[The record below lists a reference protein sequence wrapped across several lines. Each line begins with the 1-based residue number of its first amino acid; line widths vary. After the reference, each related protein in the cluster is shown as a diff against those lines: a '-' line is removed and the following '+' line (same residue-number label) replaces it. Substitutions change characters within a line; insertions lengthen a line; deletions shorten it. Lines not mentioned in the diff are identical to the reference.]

1 MNTSQTILG
10 ETMENT
16 KLLVIFAIL
25 AIINL
30 VGFSIKDYNFKICYW
45 LSVALVLITV
55 INLNMSIGFYIRLR
69 NEKGISGQ
77 RGERGDKGPKGFPGR
92 CELNLD
98 AKCGIK
104 NCISKIQDELGNR
117 CNHYSNI
124 VAKRDYD
131 RTTEEEQVLDLYKR
145 WIDVINNKCI
155 NYAGTEQD
163 FMTDIFEKAENYCLN

>member
-30 VGFSIKDYNFKICYW
+30 IGFSIKDYNFKICYW
-45 LSVALVLITV
+45 LSVALVLITI

-77 RGERGDKGPKGFPGR
+77 RGERGDKRPKGFPGR

-145 WIDVINNKCI
+145 WIDVINDKCI
-155 NYAGTEQD
+155 NYPGTEQD
-163 FMTDIFEKAENYCLN
+163 FMNDIFEKAENYCLN